1 MRIEDAEDH
10 AIPAVEELSVPVDPV
25 VASNSSMKMVLQ
37 IVSKIIC
44 AYTVCQPINFKLS
57 ILYP

>member
-25 VASNSSMKMVLQ
+25 VAPDSSMKMVLQ

-44 AYTVCQPINFKLS
+44 A
-57 ILYP
+57 